1 MAKRNLENMKRL
13 TSQKVKKDGEI
24 KRNMNLSLIPVGPI
38 DQNLLESLKEYLES
52 IRFQVTIAE
61 EISIPKKA
69 YNERRNQYLVFLFIE
84 MVGHL
89 KGHHLLIT
97 DVDLYT
103 PRLNFIFGYG
113 PGPNAIISIARL
125 KGDLLKER
133 TIKEAVHELG
143 HVFQLHH
150 CSNPRCVMHFS
161 NCLADTDYK
170 HKEFCSKCQKLFSLK
185 LKLEQ

>member
-1 MAKRNLENMKRL
+1 
-13 TSQKVKKDGEI
+13 
-24 KRNMNLSLIPVGPI
+24 MNLSLVPVGPI
-38 DQNLLESLKEYLES
+38 DQNLFESLKEYLES
-52 IRFQVTIAE
+52 IGFQVAIAKR
-61 EISIPKKA
+61 ISIPQEAYSKK
-69 YNERRNQYLVFLFIE
+69 RNQYLVFPFIG
-84 MVGHL
+84 MVDHL

-143 HVFQLHH
+143 HVFQLRH
-150 CSNPRCVMHFS
+150 CSNARCVMYFS

-170 HKEFCSKCQKLFSLK
+170 QKEFCSKCQKLFSLK